1 LYEVEINRAMQG
13 HAKIV
18 ATTKKSKIVATTK
31 KYRGYQGR
39 TVELMPRGP
48 WSLGQ
53 PSYDGLLYK

>member
-31 KYRGYQGR
+31 KIPWLPGSNRGAHASGR
-39 TVELMPRGP
+39 GALVN
-48 WSLGQ
+48 
-53 PSYDGLLYK
+53 